1 MSEEQYTSGESQ
13 DSTTTDTSQTATDN
27 SAGSTD
33 AVAESSGPGF
43 AKSFSDCMGNLG
55 LPVPTSLF
63 STAATAIATIKAIQA
78 AVAAYGTEVTI
89 AELIGAGVLA
99 DGLAVAGA
107 LTASFYVG
115 ACIGCVIA
123 AGIDWAFF

>member
-1 MSEEQYTSGESQ
+1 MSEDQYSSDQSQ
-13 DSTTTDTSQTATDN
+13 DQMSTDTSQTTENVA
-27 SAGSTD
+27 SGSTD

-43 AKSFSDCMGNLG
+43 SKSFSDCMGNLG

-63 STAATAIATIKAIQA
+63 STAAAAIATIKAIQA

-89 AELIGAGVLA
+89 AELIGAGVLSDA
-99 DGLAVAGA
+99 LVVAGA

-123 AGIDWAFF
+123 AGIDWALA